1 MSKTMVGNRTKVE
14 GPIAE
19 AFILKEIAY
28 FSSVYFIEEHNINTP
43 TVRYNIDKEPPYS
56 DLFIF
61 ISRGTTVD
69 SSTSYYQKNDFCLC
83 YVC

>member
-1 MSKTMVGNRTKVE
+1 MSKAMVGNRTRVE
-14 GPIAE
+14 GPIAK

-28 FSSVYFIEEHNINTP
+28 FSSVYFIEEHNINTS

-69 SSTSYYQKNDFCLC
+69 SSTSYYPTSEEG
-83 YVC
+83 